1 MTGREHRIYDFSEGE
16 RNKGTKLSFLSGNRK
31 LKYAIAAL
39 VAVQA
44 FFSLL
49 FLYDLLQS
57 LFSLRAE
64 PLSWEMHE
72 ALELAGVLGLLLGFL
87 LGIMV
92 LRKVRQEVNDVSS
105 RLRVASQGFFDLV
118 QDEFTR
124 WQLSPSERDIAMY
137 ILKGMSN
144 AEIADMTGK
153 KQGTI
158 KAQCNAVFRKTGLSN
173 RSQFTSYF
181 IEILMQ
187 EPLNDRKKA
196 AE

>member
-1 MTGREHRIYDFSEGE
+1 M
-16 RNKGTKLSFLSGNRK
+16 
-31 LKYAIAAL
+31 
-39 VAVQA
+39 VQA

-49 FLYDLLQS
+49 FFYDLLQS
-57 LFSLRAE
+57 LIRFRTE
-64 PLSWEMHE
+64 PLSWEIHE
-72 ALELAGVLGLLLGFL
+72 ALEMAGVLGLLLGFV
-87 LGIMV
+87 LGIV
-92 LRKVRQEVNDVSS
+92 ALRRLRQEFSDVNSK
-105 RLRVASQGFFDLV
+105 LRVASQGFFDLV

-124 WQLSPSERDIAMY
+124 WGLTPSERDIAMY
-137 ILKGMSN
+137 MLKGLSN
-144 AEIADMTGK
+144 AEIAAMTGK

>member
-1 MTGREHRIYDFSEGE
+1 MQ
-16 RNKGTKLSFLSGNRK
+16 
-31 LKYAIAAL
+31 AI
-39 VAVQA
+39 
-44 FFSLL
+44 FSLL
-49 FLYDLLQS
+49 FFYDLLQS
-57 LFSLRAE
+57 LVRFRTE

-72 ALELAGVLGLLLGFL
+72 ALEMAGVLGLLLGFV
-87 LGIMV
+87 LGIV
-92 LRKVRQEVNDVSS
+92 ALRKLRQEVSDVNSK
-105 RLRVASQGFFDLV
+105 LRVASQGFFDLV

-137 ILKGMSN
+137 ILKGLSN
-144 AEIADMTGK
+144 AEITEMTGK

-187 EPLNDRKKA
+187 EPLNDGKKA